1 MNKTVVT
8 MATFLLTLV
17 LWVPIAMSD
26 RIGLNPDEPGY
37 DPGFQFFNPFNW
49 YDEVPAITVRDTI
62 DKTLFSST
70 GIKTITIKDL
80 HKYYTHVCP
89 GITQGMRLCM
99 SAARRLFDD
108 GILVRGDIRVVTGSD
123 HGPVAAIEYLTGA
136 HLGVKG
142 RPHGNWFNGKL
153 IYDPGIG
160 KKSFIF
166 QRISTGKAISLTSK
180 IGIPPADM
188 TILHH
193 KAETGK
199 IKLGEKEQLW
209 ELARKWAFKV
219 MIMSEQDLFEIEK
232 LTAFDWN
239 DYANKE

>member
-1 MNKTVVT
+1 
-8 MATFLLTLV
+8 MAEERIMAMLLITSLRR
-17 LWVPIAMSD
+17 D
-26 RIGLNPDEPGY
+26 RLPVE
-37 DPGFQFFNPFNW
+37 
-49 YDEVPAITVRDTI
+49 RDI
-62 DKTLFSST
+62 
-70 GIKTITIKDL
+70 
-80 HKYYTHVCP
+80 
-89 GITQGMRLCM
+89 
-99 SAARRLFDD
+99 
-108 GILVRGDIRVVTGSD
+108 
-123 HGPVAAIEYLTGA
+123 GA

-199 IKLGEKEQLW
+199 IKPGEKEQLW